1 MGCIARSCCFCNQE
15 MLELRLKAMLQAKQ
29 AQVQCMRND
38 AAKASVGHTP
48 PAIKPNIIT
57 QPLHPVCEIL
67 ADIVLHVVNVGSS
80 CKLIT
85 SGPVAS
91 AFELAVIHHNCL
103 CIPCHL
109 ASKHIPDA
117 VLVLLLGTAV
127 VDDNVTQHFQAL
139 ALQLGHTPAVYI
151 QLWWNPLSNSRL

>member
-1 MGCIARSCCFCNQE
+1 MDALPNHVVSRSG
-15 MLELRLKAMLQAKQ
+15 KAAAQAERHVQAKQ
-29 AQVQCMRND
+29 TQLQCMRHN

-48 PAIKPNIIT
+48 PAIKPNVIA

-109 ASKHIPDA
+109 APKHIPDA
-117 VLVLLLGTAV
+117 ILVLLLGTAV

-139 ALQLGHTPAVYI
+139 ALQLGHTPAMYI
-151 QLWWNPLSNSRL
+151 ELWWCPLSNSCL

>member
-1 MGCIARSCCFCNQE
+1 
-15 MLELRLKAMLQAKQ
+15 MLQAKQ
-29 AQVQCMRND
+29 SQLPCMHHD
-38 AAKASVGHTP
+38 AAKTSVGHTP
-48 PAIKPNIIT
+48 PAIKPNVIS

-67 ADIVLHVVNVGSS
+67 ADIVLHVINVGSS

-91 AFELAVIHHNCL
+91 AFEFAVIHHNRL
-103 CIPCHL
+103 CVPRHL

>member
-1 MGCIARSCCFCNQE
+1 
-15 MLELRLKAMLQAKQ
+15 MLHAKQ
-29 AQVQCMRND
+29 AQLQCMHH
-38 AAKASVGHTP
+38 ATAKAYIQSIIMQDSVGHIP
-48 PAIKPNIIT
+48 PAIKPNVIA

-91 AFELAVIHHNCL
+91 AFELAVIHYNCF

-109 ASKHIPDA
+109 APKHIPDA
-117 VLVLLLGTAV
+117 ILVLLLGTTV
-127 VDDNVTQHFQAL
+127 VDDNVTEHFQTL
-139 ALQLGHTPAVYI
+139 ALQLSHTPAVCT
-151 QLWWNPLSNSRL
+151 